1 MSKKSVVW
9 KLALTGAALSG
20 LLLTGCSIK
29 QEVRPITYR
38 PQQVCIV
45 NHAAVKEGVL
55 EALNEG
61 FRNHHLSTRV
71 IPGVYE
77 EKFNAWYPTWQMQDA
92 QGCDAMVLYVA
103 NWAWDLALYMHY
115 ANIWMTSPN
124 GTSELARAV
133 YNSGRGGANPAK
145 FINGHKKIVELVNEM
160 LTSMP
165 AQ

>member
-1 MSKKSVVW
+1 MSMKDSIR
-9 KLALTGAALSG
+9 KLAVFGAVVPCVF
-20 LLLTGCSIK
+20 LTGCSIK
-29 QEVRPITYR
+29 QEVKPIAYR

-45 NHAAVKEGVL
+45 NNTAVKEGVL
-55 EALNEG
+55 DALDEG
-61 FRNHHLSTRV
+61 FKNHGLTPRV

-77 EKFNAWYPTWQMQDA
+77 EKFNAWYPTWQMQQA

-103 NWAWDLALYMHY
+103 NWTWDLALYMYY
-115 ANIWMTSPN
+115 ANIWMTSSN

-145 FINGHKKIVELVNEM
+145 FINGHNKIIELVNQM
-160 LTSMP
+160 LASMP